1 MLHRFF
7 YYIEMK
13 NKYITDAG
21 MIAAL
26 YLAILLLSR
35 LTGLELEYELLF
47 LFPVL
52 IALYTLKYDFKKSWI
67 PAISTFSISFL
78 LIHPLRAISMVFP
91 SLLIGQIYGII
102 FKQKWNILWKIL
114 FLFLCFGLQESVI
127 CFIFSKALFGY
138 TYFEYTDGMIQSFL
152 NLLDSLSVSAS
163 VVNFIHWIL
172 QEISIFLL
180 FFLALLEAILCHL
193 FLSITSQRVLH
204 LSINRTP
211 WYLQFSFPFWIGY
224 LSLFVYI
231 ICIILGC
238 FYAQLTHFF
247 VITLAIFMHFAFIL
261 LIINY
266 FEGIHY
272 LMIATQLN
280 GRKGYAILSIIS
292 IIIFPISILVGL
304 YSFLFQRDKRKLQ
317 KSISQQ
323 RK

>member
-114 FLFLCFGLQESVI
+114 TL
-127 CFIFSKALFGY
+127 
-138 TYFEYTDGMIQSFL
+138 
-152 NLLDSLSVSAS
+152 
-163 VVNFIHWIL
+163 
-172 QEISIFLL
+172 
-180 FFLALLEAILCHL
+180 
-193 FLSITSQRVLH
+193 
-204 LSINRTP
+204 
-211 WYLQFSFPFWIGY
+211 FPFPQ
-224 LSLFVYI
+224 V
-231 ICIILGC
+231 
-238 FYAQLTHFF
+238 
-247 VITLAIFMHFAFIL
+247 
-261 LIINY
+261 
-266 FEGIHY
+266 
-272 LMIATQLN
+272 
-280 GRKGYAILSIIS
+280 
-292 IIIFPISILVGL
+292 
-304 YSFLFQRDKRKLQ
+304 
-317 KSISQQ
+317 
-323 RK
+323 